1 MQVIDFYTFGTINGQ
16 AVAIALEELGI
27 KYQLKWVD
35 LLQGEQKSKNFLQ
48 INPAGK
54 IPVIVNHGDKLNDS
68 PVVVTQ
74 TGAILIYLDEQ
85 FGQFKSLSLESKTS
99 VLEWLFFKLTDI
111 SVNYFNNFYLKVL
124 VTPKQ
129 REAAAFLK
137 QRIIDSYH
145 VFDKKLAESEFLTGE
160 NLTVADMA
168 SFPVVDAMVK
178 KNELDSY
185 SHLNRWHQ
193 MMSTR
198 TAVIDGMNL
207 TKS

>member
-1 MQVIDFYTFGTINGQ
+1 MIDFYTFGTINGQ

-99 VLEWLFFKLTDI
+99 VLEWLFFQLTDI